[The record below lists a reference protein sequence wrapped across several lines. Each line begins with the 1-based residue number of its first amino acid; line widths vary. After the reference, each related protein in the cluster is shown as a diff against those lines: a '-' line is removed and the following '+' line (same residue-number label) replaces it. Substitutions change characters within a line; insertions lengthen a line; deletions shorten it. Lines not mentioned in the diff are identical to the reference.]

1 VIRIAQREIDEPL
14 FQVADVRSGGLC
26 CVWTTALAFFVGVIA
41 FWSGQSSLLSFFL
54 PAAYLAI
61 VFAFVRTIH
70 IWRDPFNPLCLVL
83 IIGVVRFLLPGI
95 LILNGTEPT
104 GEGMV
109 LFQSKLS
116 DSDWEWGNALALLGM
131 LAVVLGWLLIQR
143 GPGSKEPLKF
153 GLSDSVMYTS
163 LAGMLVGGMA
173 LFAFVMTN
181 ASLGVIRSGD
191 FRSTTIQVGT
201 GKYFF
206 LAYLLIAGGVL
217 LSSYLLA
224 RGHTR
229 LSMAPLV
236 VTALLYW
243 VLGGRN
249 RAMTPIAGGLLL
261 LWYYGREKKDWEKL
275 TLTPKYIAVGLMVPL
290 CIVWLSYVGLM
301 FRGGSGF
308 AAFAEALSVSGFW
321 QHVKESI
328 FSDLGQLHSLAGAI
342 AIGPGVLAGHTFIG
356 ALSWPLSK
364 VIPLPDRS
372 AGVFIVE
379 ELLGFRKNQER
390 WGLNA
395 SLIGDAYLNFGF
407 SAVVMVMLPF
417 GALLKILYL
426 KFRQDNLHAAIYT
439 LVLLSAV
446 QAFWVSIEVWPQ
458 ALTTIVFA
466 FLLIFLGTSIF
477 RIRSAGTGK
486 RILRSEQ
493 RWKRIQS

>member
-1 VIRIAQREIDEPL
+1 MIRIAQREIDEPL
-14 FQVADVRSGGLC
+14 FQAANVRFGGSC
-26 CVWTTALAFFVGVIA
+26 CVWTAALAFFVGLIA

-61 VFAFVRTIH
+61 VFAFVRTLH
-70 IWRDPFNPLCLVL
+70 TWQDPFNPLCLVL
-83 IIGVVRFLLPGI
+83 IVGVVRFLLPGI

-109 LFQSKLS
+109 LFRSKLS
-116 DSDWEWGNALALLGM
+116 DSDWEWGNALALVGI
-131 LAVVLGWLLIQR
+131 LAVVLGWFLIQR
-143 GPGSKEPLKF
+143 GPRVEKHLKF
-153 GLSDSVMYTS
+153 NLSDSVMYTS
-163 LAGMLVGGMA
+163 LAGMLVGAVA
-173 LFAFVMTN
+173 LFAFVVTN

-191 FRSTTIQVGT
+191 FRATTIQVGT

-217 LSSYLLA
+217 VSSYLLA
-224 RGHTR
+224 YGRTI
-229 LSMAPLV
+229 LSMAPLI

-243 VLGGRN
+243 VLGGRS

-261 LWYYGREKKDWEKL
+261 LWYLGREQKAWERL
-275 TLTPKYIAVGLMVPL
+275 ALTPKYIAVGLLVPL

-301 FRGGSGF
+301 YRGGFGF
-308 AAFAEALSVSGFW
+308 GAFSEALSVSGFW

-356 ALSWPLSK
+356 ALGWPLSK
-364 VIPLPDRS
+364 VVSLPERS

-379 ELLGFRKNQER
+379 ELLGFGKDQER

-407 SAVVMVMLPF
+407 SVVVIVMLLF

-426 KFRQDNLHAAIYT
+426 KFRQDNLHAALYT
-439 LVLLSAV
+439 LALLSAV
-446 QAFWVSIEVWPQ
+446 QTFWVSIEVWPQ
-458 ALTTIVFA
+458 ALTVIGFAVSLIVLGNTIFSVK
-466 FLLIFLGTSIF
+466 
-477 RIRSAGTGK
+477 SA
-486 RILRSEQ
+486 RP
-493 RWKRIQS
+493 